1 MKLTNIIALS
11 TAAILSL
18 ASCEMKNELT
28 GSLVDK
34 QDMGSVELGISVK
47 QPVSQTR
54 AEETV
59 ATNNFPVTIQGTS
72 AETAD
77 VLKEYAT
84 LDEVPS
90 TISVPVGNYTV
101 SSHTPGELQKKME
114 NPYYAGSTDITVS
127 KGITSEV
134 NVVCRMANSRIQM
147 KYGDDFKAAFSTWT
161 ITVDDGT
168 ETALSY
174 TESDLNPAPVYWYFG
189 DDITSITVN
198 IRAVTVQGNS
208 VSERRVFKK
217 EDAADK
223 YEEVG
228 DAFTGGD
235 ALEINMGTVESSTGE
250 LTGIDITTN
259 ITFEDESESVEI
271 PTTDPD
277 EGDGGDEGQEP
288 GGDPEPPTGGDA
300 SITCIGKINTDSDS
314 EGNVFETGVEYSI
327 SAQNWPETNVLI
339 TTPEGLK
346 SLKITIIGGNEGFQE
361 ICDEIGFQDYE
372 LIGEGGSALASLLS
386 KMGIS
391 LPMPEEDCTSYTFP
405 VGQFYSMMNLY
416 GATLNTDEDI
426 PYGNDYHDFQMTIE
440 DNAGTVVGPVSLKVT
455 IKK

>member
-1 MKLTNIIALS
+1 MKLINIIALS

-134 NVVCRMANSRIQM
+134 DVVCRMANSRIQM

-189 DDITSITVN
+189 ENITSITVN

-271 PTTDPD
+271 PTT
-277 EGDGGDEGQEP
+277 GP
-288 GGDPEPPTGGDA
+288 GGGPEPPIGGDVTLNLPA
-300 SITCIGKINTDSDS
+300 DVT
-314 EGNVFETGVEYSI
+314 YSI
-327 SAQNWPETNVLI
+327 SAGNAPASADAYIASEAGLDKIIVTITAGNDAFQAILVDLTMDGQSFLAENGGVNLIDNEDFGNLVATVGSSAPTNG
-339 TTPEGLK
+339 TKE
-346 SLKITIIGGNEGFQE
+346 
-361 ICDEIGFQDYE
+361 
-372 LIGEGGSALASLLS
+372 
-386 KMGIS
+386 
-391 LPMPEEDCTSYTFP
+391 YTFP
-405 VGQFYSMMNLY
+405 IGAFFTFLDMT
-416 GATLNTDEDI
+416 GATDSGKQHEFHITVTDKNGEEAS
-426 PYGNDYHDFQMTIE
+426 GVF
-440 DNAGTVVGPVSLKVT
+440 KVT
-455 IKK
+455 INE

>member
-1 MKLTNIIALS
+1 MKLINIIALS

-134 NVVCRMANSRIQM
+134 DVVCRMANSRIQM

-277 EGDGGDEGQEP
+277 EGEEP
-288 GGDPEPPTGGDA
+288 GGDPEPPTGGDGIN
-300 SITCIGKINTDSDS
+300 ITEPAGNSFLTDGVDINKGISPDKEIIILMSVPDGIQNLYVKVNTDNS
-314 EGNVFETGVEYSI
+314 GFETAAGLMGLTTGSGLDLTSEAATDLSELFSLPQTGDTNYSFTLNSI
-327 SAQNWPETNVLI
+327 L
-339 TTPEGLK
+339 L
-346 SLKITIIGGNEGFQE
+346 
-361 ICDEIGFQDYE
+361 
-372 LIGEGGSALASLLS
+372 SLLNNYP
-386 KMGIS
+386 GIHDFVLTVIDQNGEQAS
-391 LPMPEEDCTSYTFP
+391 
-405 VGQFYSMMNLY
+405 
-416 GATLNTDEDI
+416 ATL
-426 PYGNDYHDFQMTIE
+426 
-440 DNAGTVVGPVSLKVT
+440 TVRVT
-455 IKK
+455 Q